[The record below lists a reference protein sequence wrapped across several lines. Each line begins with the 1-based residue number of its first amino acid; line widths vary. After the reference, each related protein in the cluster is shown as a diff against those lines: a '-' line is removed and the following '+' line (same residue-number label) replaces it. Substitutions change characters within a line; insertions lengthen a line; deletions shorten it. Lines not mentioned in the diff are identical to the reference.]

1 MHQRKFALNIDADLK
16 SRIYIRLFYESLSM
30 AFQSLI
36 SNKLRS
42 LLSVLGITIG
52 IFSIVLVFTLV
63 DSLETNIKS
72 SVQSLGKNVIYIDK
86 WQWVGGDNDYPW
98 WKYINRPDARISEVK
113 ALKEQPVYALAEAIS
128 FTSSSNTTV
137 RAGDK
142 TAENT
147 TIDGHTFDFTRIES
161 LEISE
166 GRFFNEFEDINGKAV
181 AIIGHN
187 VANGLYD
194 KTRGITGKKFSIY
207 GKQVEIIGVFKNQGD
222 NLINIDFDDK
232 IVVPYKFLQ
241 YVNNESN
248 QTNIIVKAKENI
260 GEDAIYE
267 ELRGSMRSI
276 RRLKPMEEDNFSL
289 NKISFLSDTIGE
301 FFKSVNMFG
310 LIIGLFSLLVGG
322 FGVAN
327 IMFVS
332 VKERT
337 NIIGIQKAL
346 GARNEFIL
354 FHFLT
359 EAVVLSILGGLFGIL
374 MTWGVSAAINLY
386 LSGTDTAFRLVMS
399 FGNFTSG
406 IFFASVIGLLAGV
419 IPAWNASRLVPVEA
433 IRSK

>member
-1 MHQRKFALNIDADLK
+1 MKTRL
-16 SRIYIRLFYESLSM
+16 YIRLFYESLSM

-63 DSLETNIKS
+63 DSLESNIKS

-86 WQWVGGDNDYPW
+86 WQWTGGSNDYPW
-98 WKYINRPDARISEVK
+98 WKFMSRPDATLNEVK
-113 ALKEQPVYALAEAIS
+113 ALREQPVYALTEAIS
-128 FTSSSNTTV
+128 FTSSSSSTV

-142 TAENT
+142 TIENT
-147 TIDGHTFDFTRIES
+147 TIDGHTYDFTKIEE

-166 GRFFNEFEDINGKAV
+166 GRFFNEFEDINGRAV
-181 AIIGHN
+181 AVVGHN
-187 VANGLYD
+187 IANGLFD
-194 KTRGITGKKFSIY
+194 KTKGVVGKTINVF

-232 IVVPYKFLQ
+232 IAVPYKFLQ
-241 YVNNESN
+241 YANN
-248 QTNIIVKAKENI
+248 QPRQANIIVKAKESI

-301 FFKSVNMFG
+301 FFKSVNAFG

-354 FHFLT
+354 IHFLT
-359 EAVVLSILGGLFGIL
+359 EAVVLSLLGGIFGIL
-374 MTWGVSAAINLY
+374 MTWGVSSIINVY
-386 LSGTDTAFRLVMS
+386 LNSTDTAFRLVMTLS
-399 FGNFTSG
+399 NFTTG
-406 IFFASVIGLLAGV
+406 LFFASLIGLLAGV
-419 IPAWNASRLVPVEA
+419 IPAYNASRLVPVEA

>member
-1 MHQRKFALNIDADLK
+1 
-16 SRIYIRLFYESLSM
+16 M
-30 AFQSLI
+30 AFQSLV

-63 DSLETNIKS
+63 DSLESNIKKS
-72 SVQSLGKNVIYIDK
+72 IQSLGKNVIYIDK
-86 WQWVGGDNDYPW
+86 WQWMGGNGDYPW
-98 WKYINRPDARISEVK
+98 WKFMNRPDATLSEAR
-113 ALKEQPVYALAEAIS
+113 ALKDQPVAALADAIS
-128 FTSSSNTTV
+128 FTSSASTTV
-137 RAGDK
+137 RIGDK
-142 TAENT
+142 FLENVN
-147 TIDGHTFDFTRIES
+147 IAGHTFEFSKIET
-161 LEISE
+161 LEITE
-166 GRFFNEFEDINGKAV
+166 GRFLNEFEDNNGRAV

-187 VANGLYD
+187 VASGLFG
-194 KTRGITGKKFSIY
+194 KATGLVGKKITFY

-222 NLINIDFDDK
+222 NLVNIDFDDK
-232 IVVPYKFLQ
+232 IVVPIKFLQ
-241 YVNNESN
+241 YIDNNLDGA
-248 QTNIIVKAKENI
+248 NIIVKAKDKI
-260 GEDAIYE
+260 GVDAIYE

-276 RRLKPMEEDNFSL
+276 RRLKPAEDDNFTL

-301 FFKSVNMFG
+301 FFKIINLFG

-354 FHFLT
+354 LNFLT
-359 EAVVLSILGGLFGIL
+359 EAVVLSVLGGLIGIL
-374 MTWGVSAAINLY
+374 ITWGIAGISNSILANTDNSFRLMMTWANVGK
-386 LSGTDTAFRLVMS
+386 
-399 FGNFTSG
+399 G
-406 IFFASVIGLLAGV
+406 IMFASIIGILAGL
-419 IPAWNASRLVPVEA
+419 IPAYRASKLVPVEA

>member
-1 MHQRKFALNIDADLK
+1 MKT
-16 SRIYIRLFYESLSM
+16 RIYIRLFYESLAM

-63 DSLETNIKS
+63 DSLESNIKS
-72 SVQSLGKNVIYIDK
+72 SVQSMGKNVIYIDK
-86 WQWVGGDNDYPW
+86 WQWAGGSNDYPW
-98 WKYINRPDARISEVK
+98 WKYMNRPDARLSEVK
-113 ALKEQPVYALAEAIS
+113 ALKEQPINALVDAIS
-128 FTSSSNTTV
+128 FTSSASTTV

-142 TAENT
+142 SVENT
-147 TIDGHTFDFTRIES
+147 SVAGHTYDFTRIEN

-166 GRFFNEFEDINGKAV
+166 GRFFNEFEDINGRAV
-181 AIIGHN
+181 AVVGHN
-187 VANGLYD
+187 IAMGLFD
-194 KTRGITGKKFSIY
+194 KNTGLTGKYINLF
-207 GKQVEIIGVFKNQGD
+207 GKQVTVIGVFKNQGD
-222 NLINIDFDDK
+222 NLIDIDFDDK

-241 YVNNESN
+241 YANKQAAGS
-248 QTNIIVKAKENI
+248 NIIVKAKDNI
-260 GEDAIYE
+260 GVDAIYE

-276 RRLKPMEEDNFSL
+276 RRLKPMEEDDFSL
-289 NKISFLSDTIGE
+289 NKISFLSETIGE
-301 FFKSVNMFG
+301 FFKSVNVFG

-359 EAVVLSILGGLFGIL
+359 EAVVLSLLGGLFGIL
-374 MTWGVSAAINLY
+374 MTWGVASASNVFLA
-386 LSGTDTAFRLVMS
+386 SSDTAFRLVMS
-399 FGNFTSG
+399 GANFGKG
-406 IFFASVIGLLAGV
+406 LFFASVIGLLAGV
-419 IPAWNASRLVPVEA
+419 IPAYRASRLVPVEA